1 MAIVQARPARVLC
14 LFRLRRTIRNV
25 LAACV
30 LHVAA
35 GAQVPGQAAVDA
47 ALRNTQASAV
57 VLDVTTGNTLARY
70 GGSANALP
78 GSTLKPFLLAA
89 ALQKGIVTATITVS
103 CRGGLKLDGRNLA
116 CTHPRE
122 MTVFAAQDALAYSC
136 NTWFA
141 QLADHMTPIVLSDAL
156 RSYGFRVGGRA
167 DSRSERV
174 LLTLGLAGVHT
185 SAEELAAAYRRLA
198 VQMSE
203 APQTSGLRVVEAGLV
218 GSVRYGMAHEAA
230 VDGVSLAGKTG
241 TASEAGQ
248 AWTHGWFAGIVYAS
262 AKGKPMAVL
271 VVFVPRGSGADA
283 AGLARRILEVEKDR
297 AE

>member
-103 CRGGLKLDGRNLA
+103 
-116 CTHPRE
+116 
-122 MTVFAAQDALAYSC
+122 
-136 NTWFA
+136 
-141 QLADHMTPIVLSDAL
+141 
-156 RSYGFRVGGRA
+156 
-167 DSRSERV
+167 
-174 LLTLGLAGVHT
+174 
-185 SAEELAAAYRRLA
+185 
-198 VQMSE
+198 
-203 APQTSGLRVVEAGLV
+203 
-218 GSVRYGMAHEAA
+218 
-230 VDGVSLAGKTG
+230 
-241 TASEAGQ
+241 
-248 AWTHGWFAGIVYAS
+248 
-262 AKGKPMAVL
+262 
-271 VVFVPRGSGADA
+271 
-283 AGLARRILEVEKDR
+283 
-297 AE
+297 